1 MRFCMLTTFY
11 PPHHFGGDATYVRA
25 LSRELVR
32 RGHHVEV
39 VYCEDAF
46 NVVNRQGPAVE
57 TVIDDGVVVHRLKSS
72 FGLLSPLITQQTG
85 KPGLK
90 RSAIKEILEQ
100 DFDVVNF
107 HNISLLGGPGI
118 LQLSRAPVTL
128 FTLHEHWLLCPTH
141 IFWKNKQR
149 ACERPQCFRCSI
161 RSAIPPQLWR
171 YTGLIRRSLQ
181 AVDRMLAPSQF
192 TADKHLQSG
201 VKQEIQV
208 LPLFSMLDPGESELR
223 TPIEPRKFVYVGRV
237 TASKGVEE
245 LLRLFARLK
254 DFSLQVIGDGDLLER
269 LKTEYASYGNIEFTA
284 ALEQTELARHYQN
297 ACALILPSLAPETF
311 GLTVVEAFACGTPV
325 LVRQAGGSSELV
337 DATGAGFVYRDDDEL
352 EKYLHRIADNHQ
364 LRSDLGRKAREGF
377 TRHYSIERHM
387 EAYFGHIA
395 EVQTRKGMDKGLMA
409 ETR

>member
-1 MRFCMLTTFY
+1 MLSTFY

-46 NVVNRQGPAVE
+46 NVVNRQGPAVD
-57 TVIDDGVVVHRLKSS
+57 TVIDDGIVVHRLKSRL
-72 FGLLSPLITQQTG
+72 GMLSPLITQQTG

-90 RSAIKEILEQ
+90 HSALKEILDQ

-118 LQLSRAPVTL
+118 LKLSRAPVTL

-149 ACERPQCFRCSI
+149 ACEKPQCFRCSI

-171 YTGLIRRSLQ
+171 HTGLIHRSLQ
-181 AVDRMLAPSQF
+181 AVDLLLAPSEF
-192 TADKHLQSG
+192 TAEKHLKGG
-201 VKQEIQV
+201 VKQEVRV
-208 LPLFSMLDPGESELR
+208 LPLFSMLDPVEPEKQ
-223 TPIEPRKFVYVGRV
+223 TPVEQRKFIYVGRI
-237 TASKGVEE
+237 TASKGVVP
-245 LLRLFARLK
+245 LLRLFARLQQ
-254 DFSLQVIGDGDLLER
+254 FRLQLIGDGDLLER
-269 LKTEYASYGNIEFTA
+269 LKAEYADCANIEFTA
-284 ALEQTELARHYQN
+284 SLPQTELVRHYQN

-311 GLTVVEAFACGTPV
+311 GLTVAEAFACGTPV

-337 DATGAGFVYRDDDEL
+337 GTTGAGFVYHDDDEL
-352 EKYLHRIADNHQ
+352 EKYLQRIAEDHE
-364 LRSDLGRKAREGF
+364 LRADLGRKAREGF
-377 TRHYSIERHM
+377 AGHYTIDHHM
-387 EAYFGHIA
+387 DAYFGHIA
-395 EVQTRKGMDKGLMA
+395 DVQKSKGVGKSIMA
-409 ETR
+409 ETP

>member
-1 MRFCMLTTFY
+1 MRFCMLNTFY

-25 LSRELVR
+25 LSRELVH

-46 NVVNRQGPAVE
+46 NAVNRQGS
-57 TVIDDGVVVHRLKSS
+57 TVDTIIDDGVVVHQLKSR
-72 FGLLSPLITQQTG
+72 FGMLSPLITQQTG
-85 KPGLK
+85 QPGLK
-90 RSAIKEILEQ
+90 HSALNEILSKG
-100 DFDVVNF
+100 FDVVNF

-118 LQLSRAPVTL
+118 LKLSAAPVTL

-149 ACERPQCFRCSI
+149 ACEQPQCFRCSI

-181 AVDRMLAPSQF
+181 AVDRLLAPSEF
-192 TADKHLQSG
+192 TADKHQQSG
-201 VKQEIQV
+201 VKQDIRV
-208 LPLFSMLDPGESELR
+208 LPLFSVLDPGEAEIR

-237 TASKGVEE
+237 TASKGVVP

-254 DFSLQVIGDGDLLER
+254 DYRLQVIGDGDLLER
-269 LKTEYASYGNIEFTA
+269 LKAEYAQFGNIEFSA
-284 ALEQTELARHYQN
+284 AVEQTELVRHYQS

-337 DATGAGFVYRDDDEL
+337 ETTGAGFVYRDDDEL
-352 EKYLHRIADNHQ
+352 EGHLHRIVEDHD
-364 LRSDLGRKAREGF
+364 LRSDLGRRAREGF
-377 TRHYSIERHM
+377 TGHYTIARHM

-395 EVQTRKGMDKGLMA
+395 EIQRSKGVDKDSMV
-409 ETR
+409 EPS

>member
-1 MRFCMLTTFY
+1 MLSTFY

-46 NVVNRQGPAVE
+46 NAVNRQGRAVD
-57 TVIDDGVVVHRLKSS
+57 TVIDDGVVVHQLKSR
-72 FGLLSPLITQQTG
+72 FGVLSPLITQQTG
-85 KPGLK
+85 QPGLK
-90 RSAIKEILEQ
+90 HSALKEILSK

-118 LQLSRAPVTL
+118 LKLSRAPVSL

-181 AVDRMLAPSQF
+181 TVDRLLAPSEF
-192 TADKHLQSG
+192 TADQHLKSG
-201 VKQEIQV
+201 VKQEIRI
-208 LPLFSMLDPGESELR
+208 LPLFSMLDPGESDIP
-223 TPIEPRKFVYVGRV
+223 TPMEPRKFVYVGRV
-237 TASKGVEE
+237 TASKGVVE

-254 DFSLQVIGDGDLLER
+254 DFRLQVIGDGDLLER
-269 LKTEYASYGNIEFTA
+269 LKAEYAPFGNIEFSA
-284 ALEQTELARHYQN
+284 AVEQTELVRHYQS

-337 DATGAGFVYRDDDEL
+337 TTTGAGLVYRDDDEL
-352 EKYLHRIADNHQ
+352 ESHLHRMVDDHAF
-364 LRSDLGRKAREGF
+364 RSDLGRKARAGF
-377 TRHYSIERHM
+377 ARHYTIARHM
-387 EAYFGHIA
+387 EAYFGHIT
-395 EVQTRKGMDKGLMA
+395 EIQRSKGVEQGLMV
-409 ETR
+409 EPS